1 MAENRNR
8 VVIFDLGNVV
18 LDWNVERIIDSLGFD
33 DGTLDLLRAE
43 LFAHSDWIDMDHGK
57 KSEAAVV
64 ADICG
69 RSSLRKDTVEQALL
83 AAKKSLAPIAE
94 SLSLMHEIASGGL
107 EMFCLSNMSRETYD
121 HIRDYELFEMFSGI
135 VISGI
140 EGRIKPNEDIFHL
153 TLDRFGLEP
162 RDTLFIDDSIANIE
176 TAESLGING
185 FHFKRSS
192 DCYSGIRELL
202 F

>member
-94 SLSLMHEIASGGL
+94 SLSLMHEIARGGL

-135 VISGI
+135 VISAI